1 MFRLLTTTA
10 VVAVGLLAAPA
21 AFAQTGAPNTA
32 GGSAPQTAPKETL
45 SLQDKGFVTEAA
57 EGGMTEVD
65 LSKLAEKSGNPEV
78 KHFAERMVRDHS
90 AANAELTSIAAG
102 LGIEMPKT
110 LASEHQRIR
119 DQLRSMHGKAF
130 DQHYMRLMVDDHDK
144 AVKLFRQEAGSAQ
157 NAELKQF
164 AQKTLPTIEQHQKMA
179 LALSHRLSET
189 AAK

>member
-10 VVAVGLLAAPA
+10 VVAVGLLAGPG
-21 AFAQTGAPNTA
+21 AFAQTGAPNAA

-45 SLQDKGFVTEAA
+45 SQQDKTFVTEAA
-57 EGGMTEVD
+57 EGGMTEVE

-78 KHFAERMVRDHS
+78 KRFAERMVRDHS

-130 DQHYMRLMVDDHDK
+130 GQHYMRLMVDDHDN
-144 AVKLFRQEAGSAQ
+144 AVKLFRQEAGSAH
-157 NAELKQF
+157 NTELKQF
-164 AQKTLPTIEQHQKMA
+164 AQKTLPTIEQHQKVA